1 MPGAASDDRLASAL
15 ARFDA
20 LNDEDPRRERDPVS
34 GQEVGFEVLY
44 GRRMSRR
51 LAEFAL
57 DASEALRLAVRA
69 QHIARW
75 RIPRD
80 RHPEGRAGYKRWRSE
95 LARMHADVA
104 GGILR
109 EVGYDEPTI
118 ERVRELLL
126 KRGLRHDDETQIL
139 EDVAC
144 LVFLEHY
151 FADFARKHERAKL
164 VDIVQKTWKKMTPRG
179 HEAAGAL
186 AAHLSDELR
195 SIVNDALAAAGGE

>member
-1 MPGAASDDRLASAL
+1 MAGGASDRLATAL

-20 LNDEDPRRERDPVS
+20 LNDEDPRRERDPIS
-34 GQEVGFEVLY
+34 GEEIGYEVLY

-51 LAEFAL
+51 LAEFAP
-57 DASEALRLAVRA
+57 DASETLRLAVRA

-75 RIPRD
+75 RMPRD

-104 GGILR
+104 GAILH
-109 EVGYDEPTI
+109 EVGYDDPTI
-118 ERVRELLL
+118 GRVSDLLL
-126 KRGLRHDDETQIL
+126 KRGLRQDAEVQTL

-151 FADFARKHERAKL
+151 FADFARKHDRAKL
-164 VDIVQKTWKKMTPRG
+164 VDIVQKTWKKMSPRG
-179 HEAAGAL
+179 HQAAGAL
-186 AAHLSDELR
+186 AAQLSDELR
-195 SIVNDALAAAGGE
+195 SIVNDALAAASGE